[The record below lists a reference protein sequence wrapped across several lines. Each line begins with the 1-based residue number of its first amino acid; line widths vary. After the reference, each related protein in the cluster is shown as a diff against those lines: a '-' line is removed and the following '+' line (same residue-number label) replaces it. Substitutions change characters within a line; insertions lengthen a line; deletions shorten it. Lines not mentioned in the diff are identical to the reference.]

1 MVRGA
6 KRMSDNKMDTEAD
19 KAKLAANPIVWF
31 AMSAT
36 FGRELKAKAY
46 LEEKEVECFVPMQ
59 YRLVRDRNGRKERRL
74 VPAVSNLL
82 FAHTTKDRIQELKKD
97 HPYLQYH
104 TFHVEGTN
112 RPIIVPDGDMRR
124 FISVC
129 ETHDER
135 LLYLSPDEVRLASGT
150 PVKIIGSNFDGV
162 EGTFMRVEGKRKKHV
177 VVCIQGVAAVA
188 IATLEDCYL
197 QPI

>member
-1 MVRGA
+1 
-6 KRMSDNKMDTEAD
+6 MSGDENNPPMQTEEG
-19 KAKLAANPIVWF
+19 KAKAAANPVVWF

-46 LEEKEVECFVPMQ
+46 LEENEVECFVPLQ
-59 YRLVRDRNGRKERRL
+59 FRLVVDRSGKKERKL
-74 VPAVSNLL
+74 LPAVSNLL

-104 TFHVEGTN
+104 TCPMEGRN
-112 RPIIVPDGDMRR
+112 MPIIVPDDDMQR

-135 LLYLSPDEVRLASGT
+135 LLYLSTDEVRLSA
-150 PVKIIGSNFDGV
+150 GSRVRIVGSKFDGV
-162 EGTFMRVEGKRKKHV
+162 EGVFMRVEGKRRKHV

-188 IATLEDCYL
+188 VATLEDCYL
-197 QPI
+197 QPLE

>member
-1 MVRGA
+1 
-6 KRMSDNKMDTEAD
+6 MSNNIRLSISRSPEQ
-19 KAKLAANPIVWF
+19 LIRF
-31 AMSAT
+31 ALT
-36 FGRELKAKAY
+36 QPRESDELL
-46 LEEKEVECFVPMQ
+46 LE
-59 YRLVRDRNGRKERRL
+59 
-74 VPAVSNLL
+74 
-82 FAHTTKDRIQELKKD
+82 RIQELKKD

-104 TFHVEGTN
+104 TCHVEGVN
-112 RPIIVPDGDMRR
+112 RPIIVPDGDMQR

-150 PVKIIGSNFDGV
+150 PVKIIGSKFDGV